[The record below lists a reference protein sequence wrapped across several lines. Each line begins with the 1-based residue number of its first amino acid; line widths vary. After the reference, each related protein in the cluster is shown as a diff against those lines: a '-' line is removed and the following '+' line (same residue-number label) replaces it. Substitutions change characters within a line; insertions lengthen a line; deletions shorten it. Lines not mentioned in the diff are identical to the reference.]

1 MRKNLLTQIL
11 RSFLALALLAS
22 TRPAQSTESTKG
34 TQPAATPKTTKTKI
48 SAKKAALVDI
58 NSASKEELDALP
70 GIGDAIAQKIIDGV
84 RIAPRGSFSP
94 GKSCLNPS
102 TKRLRTKSSPDKKRS
117 SPTSVGLLLVVGQRL
132 KTDG

>member
-11 RSFLALALLAS
+11 LSFLALALLAS
-22 TRPAQSTESTKG
+22 ASPAQSTESTKG

-70 GIGDAIAQKIIDGV
+70 GIGDTLA
-84 RIAPRGSFSP
+84 
-94 GKSCLNPS
+94 
-102 TKRLRTKSSPDKKRS
+102 RS
-117 SPTSVGLLLVVGQRL
+117 EEHTSELQSRFDLVCRLLLE
-132 KTDG
+132 

>member
-11 RSFLALALLAS
+11 LSFLALALLAS
-22 TRPAQSTESTKG
+22 ASPAQSAESTKG
-34 TQPAATPKTTKTKI
+34 TQPAATPKTTKPKT

-70 GIGDAIAQKIIDGV
+70 GIGDAIAQTIIDGRPYRSKRELLTRKIV
-84 RIAPRGSFSP
+84 S
-94 GKSCLNPS
+94 KSS

-132 KTDG
+132 K

>member
-11 RSFLALALLAS
+11 LSCLALALLAGTS
-22 TRPAQSTESTKG
+22 PAQSTESTKG

-70 GIGDAIAQKIIDGV
+70 GIGDAIAHKIIDGRPYRSKRELLTRKIV
-84 RIAPRGSFSP
+84 SKSEYEKTGDQIAAS
-94 GKSCLNPS
+94 
-102 TKRLRTKSSPDKKRS
+102 KKNH
-117 SPTSVGLLLVVGQRL
+117 
-132 KTDG
+132 